1 MRARNPLY
9 TASAMDTLRQDFLY
23 ALRRLLKNPGFTAVA
38 VLTLA
43 LGIGANTAIFSVIN
57 AVLLRPLPYPE
68 ADRLVGVYQV
78 WKGERNVMSPAN
90 FLDIRAQSQTLAD
103 AAAVDSGEYT
113 LTGAGDPI
121 RLRGS
126 EVSASFFDVLRARPL
141 LGRTFAPDENEPGK
155 DKVAVLGYGLWQQR
169 FGGRTDL
176 PGTSISVDGTPRTV
190 IGIMPPGFSYPSDQE
205 LWIPIEYTDSTRGA
219 RGAWYLNVIARL
231 ERGVS
236 PEQSA
241 SEIATLGTTLER
253 QYPRENTDVGLTT
266 FPLQEALVGDLRP
279 ALLVLIGAV
288 GFVLLIA
295 CANVANLLLARAAA
309 RETELAVRTAMG
321 AGRGRLVRQLLTESL
336 VLGTLGGLA
345 GLLIAFWGCDAL
357 VALQP
362 DGIPRLN
369 EIAIDRNV
377 VLFTGGIALVT
388 GLFFGAIPA
397 IQMTRGSL
405 AASLKEGGRGNMAAH
420 GSARMRAALVVA
432 EMGLAVMLLAGAG
445 LLIKSFGRLQAVDP
459 GFQPD
464 QTLSFEL
471 SLPRT
476 TYEQDAQVAAF
487 YDRLLDRVR
496 SLPGVRSAGAVMGL
510 PLSGMRFNI
519 SFRVQGRP
527 DAAPGQEPAMEVRVA
542 TADYFRTLGI
552 PLLRG
557 RFFADSD
564 AADAPQVAILSEA
577 AARKYFPN
585 EDPIGKQIVMGWRR
599 RTDDKRAGGEVI
611 GVVGD
616 VKELGLD
623 EEYPAEIYL
632 PARQWPVGR
641 MAVVARTAV
650 PPLTLAE
657 EMTQAVH
664 ELDANL
670 PVANIRTVDDIVAE
684 SIAQPRFYM
693 TLLAVFAAVAL
704 VLAAIGIFGVMS
716 YTVSQRTREI
726 GIRMALG
733 AEGGSVVSMVVRQAM
748 LLAIVGLALGLV
760 AAAALSRTMTTL
772 LFELSPTDP
781 ATFATVASVLAL
793 VAFFASYLPARRAAS
808 VDPIEALR
816 AE

>member
-1 MRARNPLY
+1 
-9 TASAMDTLRQDFLY
+9 MDTLRQDFHY

-103 AAAVDSGEYT
+103 AAALNSGEYT

-141 LGRTFAPDENEPGK
+141 LGRTFAPGENEPGK
-155 DKVAVLGYGLWQQR
+155 DKVAVLSYGLWQQR

-190 IGIMPPGFSYPSDQE
+190 IGIMPPGFSYPSDQA
-205 LWIPIEYTDSTRGA
+205 LWIPFEYTDSLKGA
-219 RGAWYLNVIARL
+219 RGAWYLDVIARL
-231 ERGVS
+231 EPGVS
-236 PEQSA
+236 SEQSA
-241 SEIATLGTTLER
+241 SEVGTLGSALER
-253 QYPRENTDVGLTT
+253 QYPRENTDVGFTT

-279 ALLVLIGAV
+279 AFLVLIGAV

-345 GLLIAFWGCDAL
+345 GLLIASWGCDAL

-369 EIAIDRNV
+369 EIAIDRNA
-377 VLFTGGIALVT
+377 VLFTAGIALVT
-388 GLFFGAIPA
+388 GLVFGAIPA
-397 IQMTRGSL
+397 VQMTRGSL
-405 AASLKEGGRGNMAAH
+405 ATSLKEGGRGNMAAH

-432 EMGLAVMLLAGAG
+432 EMALAVMLLAGAG

-471 SLPRT
+471 SLPGT
-476 TYEQDAQVAAF
+476 TYEQDAQIAAF

-564 AADAPQVAILSEA
+564 TADAPQVAILSEA
-577 AARKYFPN
+577 AARKYVPN

-599 RTDDKRAGGEVI
+599 RPDGNRAGGEVI
-611 GVVGD
+611 GVVGN

-670 PVANIRTVDDIVAE
+670 PVADLRTVSDVVAE

-733 AEGGSVVSMVVRQAM
+733 AQGGSVVSMVVRQAM

-793 VAFFASYLPARRAAS
+793 VAFLASYLPARRAAS